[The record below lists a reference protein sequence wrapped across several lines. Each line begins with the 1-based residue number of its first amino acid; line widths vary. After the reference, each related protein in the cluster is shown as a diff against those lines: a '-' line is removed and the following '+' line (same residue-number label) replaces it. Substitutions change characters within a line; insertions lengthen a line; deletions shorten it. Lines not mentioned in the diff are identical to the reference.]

1 MGSGGHVRCH
11 HRRRGGRGGA
21 GGGDQ
26 GRPAVRDRRRR
37 TGRPHRLA
45 FRRTYPGRP
54 TAYPVVGLA
63 RRDGGVAGGR
73 APVGGRRRVRG
84 PLRPG
89 RRPGHSVLGL
99 TPSGRQGGWLPS
111 STMAA
116 APTETDPFLAAC
128 AGQPARHTPVWFMR
142 QAGRALPEY
151 RALRGDGSILES
163 LTHPELAAEITMQP
177 VRRYGVD
184 AAVVFSD
191 IMAPLWATGVGVDIV
206 PGVGPVVE
214 HPFRSEDDLRRL
226 RPLVAGE
233 DMPWAGETIAMLTE
247 QLKVPV
253 IGFAGGPFT
262 LASYLIEGRPSR
274 EQQSTKAL
282 MHAEPELWHSLLQR
296 LVDLA
301 VATIEDQVAAGAAA
315 VQIFDSWV
323 GTLSAADYDR
333 FVLPAVTRFFDDTR
347 HLGVPRIHFGVGTG
361 ELLHSMASAGAEVL

>member
-1 MGSGGHVRCH
+1 
-11 HRRRGGRGGA
+11 
-21 GGGDQ
+21 
-26 GRPAVRDRRRR
+26 
-37 TGRPHRLA
+37 
-45 FRRTYPGRP
+45 
-54 TAYPVVGLA
+54 
-63 RRDGGVAGGR
+63 
-73 APVGGRRRVRG
+73 
-84 PLRPG
+84 
-89 RRPGHSVLGL
+89 
-99 TPSGRQGGWLPS
+99 
-111 STMAA
+111 MAA

-128 AGQPARHTPVWFMR
+128 AGQPVRHTPVWFMR

-274 EQQSTKAL
+274 EHQSTKAL

-347 HLGVPRIHFGVGTG
+347 HLGVPR
-361 ELLHSMASAGAEVL
+361 